1 MREIAESLY
10 SSARSRKYSK
20 GAVMHGYDEPV
31 YLISVVAKALDIH
44 PQTLRQY
51 EREGLVSPS
60 RTGGKMRLYS
70 QRDIDR
76 INMILRLTRELRVN
90 LAGVDIILQFKDKI
104 DAFETEIE
112 DLKREVSRL
121 NNQGTIPPEKTLVTR
136 KNVYEIIIFGE

>member
-1 MREIAESLY
+1 
-10 SSARSRKYSK
+10 
-20 GAVMHGYDEPV
+20 MHGYDEPV

-51 EREGLVSPS
+51 EREGLVAPS

-104 DAFETEIE
+104 EAFETEIE
-112 DLKREVSRL
+112 ELKREVSRL